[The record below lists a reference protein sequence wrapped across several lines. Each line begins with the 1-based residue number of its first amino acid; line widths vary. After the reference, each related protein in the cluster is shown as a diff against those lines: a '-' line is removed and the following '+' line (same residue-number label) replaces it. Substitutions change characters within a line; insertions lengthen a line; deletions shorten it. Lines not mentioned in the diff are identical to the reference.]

1 MNSEYGQRL
10 SLQELKQ
17 RNTQQAVLPT
27 LTTPH
32 EACPSKT
39 DWERMMKYMDAE
51 GKIDKIRILHKNNHV
66 GNCKVGCDHD
76 RRYSMS
82 LPLESFLGDEG
93 KVHFLSMIDPGPD
106 FREDYREHIADKRL
120 LLETFRRLQL
130 PYYEEARLYW
140 DKAKADGYFDGANEI
155 WTYLPR
161 TLKSL
166 VEEYSS
172 D

>member
-1 MNSEYGQRL
+1 M
-10 SLQELKQ
+10 
-17 RNTQQAVLPT
+17 
-27 LTTPH
+27 
-32 EACPSKT
+32 
-39 DWERMMKYMDAE
+39 
-51 GKIDKIRILHKNNHV
+51 
-66 GNCKVGCDHD
+66 GCDHD
-76 RRYSMS
+76 RRYSMP

-161 TLKSL
+161 TLKNL

-172 D
+172 DE